1 MKAAF
6 KNPDISENYRMNSIL
21 LVSYASQDQVKWGR
35 TPSRKEHMWEILQAG
50 IHQSPR
56 QVVCGR
62 EGGGTVSGMAGR
74 EQFHPRENKARGG
87 GVGTSTSVREGPDVN
102 MAEDDTHFGVM
113 NVNTAISPHLF
124 WRDWSLNSELH
135 TCKAAALPLEP
146 HL

>member
-74 EQFHPRENKARGG
+74 EQFHPGRTRQEEEELVPA
-87 GVGTSTSVREGPDVN
+87 
-102 MAEDDTHFGVM
+102 
-113 NVNTAISPHLF
+113 HLSGK
-124 WRDWSLNSELH
+124 DLM
-135 TCKAAALPLEP
+135 
-146 HL
+146 